1 MGAEIILE
9 VRCRDGAATTVGSI
23 RALPVHAASQSPPCR
38 EASDRGDHRWFH
50 GLVLVDLGQHHAPP
64 VAGGPTPP
72 PGRIRSQTPWLDRPM
87 TSPRRGAQVRQFPA
101 LPSAGE
107 CLPPSRNRIR
117 ARRRAHLSPTNS
129 LTNR

>member
-9 VRCRDGAATTVGSI
+9 VRCRDDAATTVGSI

-50 GLVLVDLGQHHAPP
+50 GLVLVDLGQNHAPP

-87 TSPRRGAQVRQFPA
+87 TSPRRGARARQFPA
-101 LPSAGE
+101 LPPAGGS
-107 CLPPSRNRIR
+107 LPPDTYLIPATR
-117 ARRRAHLSPTNS
+117 LGD
-129 LTNR
+129 